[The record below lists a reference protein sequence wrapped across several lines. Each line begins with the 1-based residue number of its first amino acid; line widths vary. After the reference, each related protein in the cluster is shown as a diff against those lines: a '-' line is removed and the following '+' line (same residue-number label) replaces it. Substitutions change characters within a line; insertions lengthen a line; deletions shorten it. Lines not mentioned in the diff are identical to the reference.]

1 MVLLRNV
8 IGVKTVGTFLP
19 VLVALAFRETR
30 LVVGLI
36 LFLSVVAVGV
46 GLRFFMD
53 RLRLL
58 MVPRLAAVLVIVVL
72 CLLGISILSHRLGL
86 EMGLSVALFPIV
98 ILTIA
103 IERVSIL
110 WEEVG
115 PREALHQSLGTLL
128 VAAVAY
134 LIMGLDYRRVS
145 GFRVSRAPA
154 CGAGRDSHPGSLHR
168 LPTPRARPLP
178 RSG

>member
-1 MVLLRNV
+1 
-8 IGVKTVGTFLP
+8 
-19 VLVALAFRETR
+19 
-30 LVVGLI
+30 
-36 LFLSVVAVGV
+36 
-46 GLRFFMD
+46 
-53 RLRLL
+53 
-58 MVPRLAAVLVIVVL
+58 VVL
-72 CLLGISILSHRLGL
+72 CLLAISILSHRLGL

-134 LIMGLDYRRVS
+134 LIMGLDLVEYLVFVFPELLLVVLAGILLLGRYTGYRLLELGR
-145 GFRVSRAPA
+145 FRELGEIDA
-154 CGAGRDSHPGSLHR
+154 
-168 LPTPRARPLP
+168 
-178 RSG
+178 